1 MSHRKEQVQ
10 STLKRAISQVLATQI
25 SDPRI
30 VGMISVTQI
39 DISPDLRNAKVYVS
53 VLPEKYQKRSVH
65 GLRHA
70 AGHIY
75 SLVCKV
81 VALRIVPKL
90 DFRLDESLKKQNAVF
105 DDIRRGLEQDQKTKD
120 NDQPLIESESIGMI
134 KTEEPSR

>member
-10 STLKRAISQVLATQI
+10 STLQRAISQVLARQI

-30 VGMISVTQI
+30 VGMISVTRI

-53 VLPEKYQKRSVH
+53 VLPEKYQQRSVQ

-70 AGHIY
+70 SGHIY

-81 VALRIVPKL
+81 VALRIVPKF
-90 DFRLDESLKKQNAVF
+90 DFRLDESLKKQDAVF
-105 DDIRRGLEQDQKTKD
+105 EDIRRGLEQDKIITD
-120 NDQPLIESESIGMI
+120 HDQPPIEPKSIGMI

>member
-10 STLKRAISQVLATQI
+10 STLKRAISQVLAKQI

-30 VGMISVTQI
+30 VGMISITQI

-53 VLPEKYQKRSVH
+53 VLPEKYQLRSVK
-65 GLRHA
+65 GLNHA

-105 DDIRRGLEQDQKTKD
+105 DDIRRGIEQDQKANG
-120 NDQPLIESESIGMI
+120 NDQSLTEPQIIEMI
-134 KTEEPSR
+134 EKEEHSR

>member
-10 STLKRAISQVLATQI
+10 STLKRAISQVLARQI

-30 VGMISVTQI
+30 VGMISITQI

-53 VLPEKYQKRSVH
+53 VLPEKYQQRSVH

-70 AGHIY
+70 ASHIY

-90 DFRLDESLKKQNAVF
+90 DFRLDESLKKQDAVF
-105 DDIRRGLEQDQKTKD
+105 EDIRRGIELEQKTNDDDQSPIDPQT
-120 NDQPLIESESIGMI
+120 IGMI
-134 KTEEPSR
+134 KTEESSR

>member
-10 STLKRAISQVLATQI
+10 STLRRAISQVLARQI

-30 VGMISVTQI
+30 VGMVSITKI

-53 VLPEKYQKRSVH
+53 VLPDKYQQRSVH

-70 AGHIY
+70 AKHIY
-75 SLVCKV
+75 SLVCKI

-90 DFRLDESLKKQNAVF
+90 DFRLDENLKKQNDVF
-105 DDIRRGLEQDQKTKD
+105 DDIRRGLEQDQKLNG
-120 NDQPLIESESIGMI
+120 NDQPLVELNEMH
-134 KTEEPSR
+134 KND